1 MYQSYENSDQ
11 MAHKAVEPDSSNLQE
26 SKETVGKTKTQV
38 NQGSQR
44 SVKVTGA
51 EDYNLSSTF

>member
-1 MYQSYENSDQ
+1 MYQSYENNDQ
-11 MAHKAVEPDSSNLQE
+11 MSHKAVEPDSSNLQE